1 MTVNVDDLN
10 GFRRSREETVRAF
23 FNELTHAEHGWF
35 MTDIYRLDRR
45 DCSSLDELPCVVRAF
60 IHDAFT
66 IDPAHTVATVA
77 VYEWNAHAA
86 TPVEDETQ
94 EAPSLIGGNTFNETV
109 RLDPLQVEA
118 GTKKNTIAVTHRFHS
133 SEGNISG
140 AFVVLHPTAH
150 RNDGA
155 TVSLQKQV
163 LFVPAYS
170 PSVDA
175 FTVTTQYHPTDNA
188 TLRMQDVDTITAD
201 VTLLDLATDTLYT
214 EPESRTLYAR

>member
-1 MTVNVDDLN
+1 
-10 GFRRSREETVRAF
+10 
-23 FNELTHAEHGWF
+23 
-35 MTDIYRLDRR
+35 
-45 DCSSLDELPCVVRAF
+45 
-60 IHDAFT
+60 
-66 IDPAHTVATVA
+66 
-77 VYEWNAHAA
+77 
-86 TPVEDETQ
+86 
-94 EAPSLIGGNTFNETV
+94 
-109 RLDPLQVEA
+109 
-118 GTKKNTIAVTHRFHS
+118 
-133 SEGNISG
+133 
-140 AFVVLHPTAH
+140 VVLHPTAH

-163 LFVPAYS
+163 LFVPAYG